1 MKIVTE
7 SGLKTQEFGEK
18 FAKQIKGNNLICLY
32 GDLGSGKTTFTQG
45 FAKGLG
51 IKKRVTSPTFVIVKQ
66 YEIKNLKLKIKNL
79 LHIDCYRIKSLNIQE
94 FLETKTNLVIIEW
107 PQNIELV
114 LPKKRID
121 IQFNYLDELRR
132 EIEINYR

>member
-1 MKIVTE
+1 VKIITG
-7 SGLKTQEFGEK
+7 SGQKTREFAEK
-18 FAKQIKGNNLICLY
+18 FAKQIKENNLICLY
-32 GDLGSGKTTFTQG
+32 GDLGSGKTTFAQG

-51 IKKRVTSPTFVIVKQ
+51 ITKRVTSPTFVIAKEYSFQ
-66 YEIKNLKLKIKNL
+66 NRKLI
-79 LHIDCYRIKSLNIQE
+79 HIDCYRIKSLDLEE

-107 PQNIELV
+107 PQNVKMV

-132 EIEINYR
+132 EIEIKFR

>member
-7 SGLKTQEFGEK
+7 SSQKTQESAAEFSQK
-18 FAKQIKGNNLICLY
+18 ISGNNLICLY
-32 GDLGSGKTTFTQG
+32 GDLGSGKTTFVQG

-51 IKKRVTSPTFVIVKQ
+51 ITKRVTSPTFVIAKE
-66 YEIKNLKLKIKNL
+66 YSFRDRKLI
-79 LHIDCYRIKSLNIQE
+79 HIDCYRIKSLNLEE
-94 FLETKTNLVIIEW
+94 FLEDKTNLVIMEW
-107 PQNIELV
+107 PQRVELV

-121 IQFNYLDELRR
+121 IQFKYLDDTRR